1 MSLLVACPT
10 CGERPYTEFS
20 FGGELR
26 DMSSPD
32 PMSDFGRV
40 YLRENTAGLQQER
53 WFHLL
58 GCRRWVTQARD
69 TTTNRFE
76 R

>member
-1 MSLLVACPT
+1 MSLRVRCPV
-10 CGERPYTEFS
+10 CGERPFTEFS

-26 DMSSPD
+26 AVASPD
-32 PMSDFGRV
+32 PETDFARV
-40 YLRENTAGLQQER
+40 YLPENAAGVQQER
-53 WFHLL
+53 WYHAA
-58 GCRRWVTQARD
+58 GCNRWVTLARD